1 MRRYNPREGQKLMAK
16 HHQSRIPGD
25 ERARL
30 GQTAY
35 KRELA
40 YQRLGIRPEDVQCMP
55 FFRASLSRIARLL
68 NRPHGRGDQPSTPV
82 CVFDCLQYSNDLDVL
97 RVLNLYRSVPA
108 SYRRLLPMEA
118 FCHAAAVSPQVV
130 LANIAA
136 GAVRMNASAAA
147 IVAGAWHPQVV
158 LKTVKERMVL
168 HRAAG
173 FFPHCGGWK

>member
-1 MRRYNPREGQKLMAK
+1 MHAIFSGQLESHSSLAESAPREG
-16 HHQSRIPGD
+16 
-25 ERARL
+25 
-30 GQTAY
+30 
-35 KRELA
+35 
-40 YQRLGIRPEDVQCMP
+40 RPAQH
-55 FFRASLSRIARLL
+55 A
-68 NRPHGRGDQPSTPV
+68 
-82 CVFDCLQYSNDLDVL
+82 CLDDPDVL

-147 IVAGAWHPQVV
+147 IVAAAWHPQVV
-158 LKTVKERMVL
+158 LKTVERGLQDDGVKERMVL

-173 FFPHCGGWK
+173 FIPHCGGWK